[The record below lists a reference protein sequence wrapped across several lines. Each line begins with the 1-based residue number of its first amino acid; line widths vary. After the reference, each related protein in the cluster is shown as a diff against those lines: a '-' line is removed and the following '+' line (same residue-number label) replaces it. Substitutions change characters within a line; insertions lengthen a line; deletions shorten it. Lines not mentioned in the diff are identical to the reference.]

1 MRVNHTRNNIFY
13 QSFIILHRL
22 GCFHKK
28 NILPHT
34 FPAAFNEIFSNERQQ
49 RQKNILTF
57 LETAYWERKNSALI
71 LLLSSNLFLFQL
83 FPRSFELTF
92 DSSTLLSYLNG

>member
-1 MRVNHTRNNIFY
+1 MKRTFCLIHFPLFLMKSLQTNA
-13 QSFIILHRL
+13 SKD
-22 GCFHKK
+22 KK
-28 NILPHT
+28 H
-34 FPAAFNEIFSNERQQ
+34 FV
-49 RQKNILTF
+49 TF

-71 LLLSSNLFLFQL
+71 LLLSSNPFLFQL